1 MKINEENIIEITE
14 ELSSEYEVSKVLS
27 KYPKDTIIVKN
38 VKDFDMP
45 IISGISNTRE
55 KIAKSI
61 NCEVSEITKRIIE
74 AIDNPIKVEKFTDL
88 SEYNSSKVDLDK
100 IPILTHYKRDGG
112 KYITSGV
119 VFARD
124 PESGIQNASIHR
136 MMVLD
141 NERLVIRIVPRN
153 LYTYFQNAQK
163 SGKDLEIA
171 IAIGMDPAILLAS
184 TTSIPIDYNEMDV
197 ANAFK
202 NGKLELIKCGNLEVP
217 KADIILEG
225 KISVKE
231 NVAEGPFVDLT
242 DTYDIIRDQPVINLS
257 KMHIKKDNPHYHSIL
272 PAGFEHKLLQGL
284 PQEPRIF
291 KAVKNAVPTVENV
304 VLTEG
309 GCCWLHAV
317 ISINKQTEGDGK
329 NAIMAALSAH
339 PSLKHAIVV
348 DTDVNIFD
356 AEDVEYAIATRVKG
370 DKDIMIVPNV
380 RGSSLDPV
388 AESDGT
394 TTKIGVDAT
403 KSFKSLD
410 KFERVSHSSRR
421 RHRQADT
428 RLRQNPTDS
437 PSRRFSP
444 VQTYPA
450 PRHGEAR
457 RHGSPSPRS
466 DT

>member
-1 MKINEENIIEITE
+1 MILDNENIIEITE
-14 ELSSEYEVSKVLS
+14 ELSNEFEVAKVLR
-27 KYPKDTIIVKN
+27 KYPKDTVLIKN
-38 VKDFDMP
+38 VKGFDLP
-45 IISGISNTRE
+45 VISGICNTRE

-61 NCEVSEITKRIIE
+61 NCEVSEITQKIIDAME
-74 AIDNPIKVEKFTDL
+74 KPIKVDKFTDFSQYDTL
-88 SEYNSSKVDLDK
+88 DIDLDK
-100 IPILTHYKRDGG
+100 IPILKHYKRDGG
-112 KYITSGV
+112 AYITSGV

-124 PESGIQNASIHR
+124 PITGIQNASIHR

-141 NERLVIRIVPRN
+141 NKRLVIRIVPRN

-163 SGKDLEIA
+163 AGKDLDIA

-202 NGKLELIKCGNLEVP
+202 NGELELIKCSELEVP
-217 KADIILEG
+217 QADIILEG
-225 KISVKE
+225 KISVTE
-231 NVAEGPFVDLT
+231 TIAEGPFVDLT
-242 DTYDIIRDQPVINLS
+242 DTYDIIRDQPIINLE
-257 KMHIKKDNPHYHSIL
+257 KMHIKKENAAYHAIL

-309 GCCWLHAV
+309 GCCWLHSV
-317 ISINKQTEGDGK
+317 VSINKQTEGDGK

-339 PSLKHAIVV
+339 PSLKHCVVV
-348 DTDVNIFD
+348 DRDVDVFD

-370 DKDIMIVPNV
+370 DRDIMIVPNV

-403 KSFKSLD
+403 KSLKTVE
-410 KFERVSHSSRR
+410 KFERVS
-421 RHRQADT
+421 
-428 RLRQNPTDS
+428 
-437 PSRRFSP
+437 FS
-444 VQTYPA
+444 
-450 PRHGEAR
+450 E
-457 RHGSPSPRS
+457 
-466 DT
+466 

>member
-1 MKINEENIIEITE
+1 MKIDGENIIEITE
-14 ELSSEYEVSKVLS
+14 ELSSEFEVAKVLR
-27 KYPKDTIIVKN
+27 KYPKDTVIVKN
-38 VKDFDMP
+38 VKGFDIP
-45 IISGISNTRE
+45 VISGICNTRD

-61 NCEVSEITKRIIE
+61 NCEVSEITEKIIE
-74 AIDNPIKVEKFTDL
+74 AMEKPIKVDKFTDF
-88 SEYNSSKVDLDK
+88 SEYDNLEVDLDK

-112 KYITSGV
+112 AYITAGV

-124 PESGIQNASIHR
+124 PETGVQNASIHR

-141 NERLVIRIVPRN
+141 NKRLVIRIVPRN

-163 SGKDLEIA
+163 EKKDLDIA
-171 IAIGMDPAILLAS
+171 IAIGIDPAILLAS

-202 NGKLELIKCGNLEVP
+202 DGELTLIKCGDLEVP
-217 KADIILEG
+217 QADIILEG
-225 KISVKE
+225 KISVTE
-231 NVAEGPFVDLT
+231 TVREGPFVDLT
-242 DTYDIIRDQPVINLS
+242 DTYDIIRDQPVINLE
-257 KMHIKKDNPHYHSIL
+257 KMHIKKDNPCYHAII

-291 KAVKNAVPTVENV
+291 KSVKNAVPTVENV

-309 GCCWLHAV
+309 GCCWLHAAV
-317 ISINKQTEGDGK
+317 SINKQTEGDGK

-339 PSLKHAIVV
+339 PSLKHCVVV
-348 DTDVNIFD
+348 DTDVNVFD

-370 DKDIMIVPNV
+370 DRDIMIVPNV

-403 KSFKSLD
+403 KSLKTIE
-410 KFERVSHSSRR
+410 KFERVS
-421 RHRQADT
+421 
-428 RLRQNPTDS
+428 
-437 PSRRFSP
+437 F
-444 VQTYPA
+444 
-450 PRHGEAR
+450 GE
-457 RHGSPSPRS
+457 
-466 DT
+466 

>member
-1 MKINEENIIEITE
+1 MKINDNNIIEITE
-14 ELSSEYEVSKVLS
+14 ELSDEFEVAKVLR
-27 KYPKDTIIVKN
+27 KYPKDTVIVKN
-38 VKDFDMP
+38 VKGFDMP
-45 IISGISNTRE
+45 VVSGICNTRE

-61 NCEVSEITKRIIE
+61 NCEVSEITQKIIDAME
-74 AIDNPIKVEKFTDL
+74 KPIKVDKFTDFK
-88 SEYNSSKVDLDK
+88 EYESLEVNLDK

-112 KYITSGV
+112 AYITAGV

-124 PESGIQNASIHR
+124 PETGIQNASIHR

-141 NERLVIRIVPRN
+141 NKRLVIRIVPRN
-153 LYTYFQNAQK
+153 LYTYFQKAQK
-163 SGKDLEIA
+163 LGKDLEIA

-184 TTSIPIDYNEMDV
+184 TTSIPIDYDEMDV

-202 NGKLELIKCGNLEVP
+202 NGELELIKCGDLNVP
-217 KADIILEG
+217 QADIILEG
-225 KISVKE
+225 KISVTE
-231 NVAEGPFVDLT
+231 TVPEGPFVDLT
-242 DTYDIIRDQPVINLS
+242 DTYDIIRDQPIINLET
-257 KMHIKKDNPHYHSIL
+257 MHIKKDAVYHAII

-317 ISINKQTEGDGK
+317 VSIRKQTEGDGK

-339 PSLKHAIVV
+339 PSLKHCVVV
-348 DTDVNIFD
+348 DTDVNVFD
-356 AEDVEYAIATRVKG
+356 AEDVEYAISTRVKG
-370 DKDIMIVPNV
+370 DRDIMIVPNV

-403 KSFKSLD
+403 KSLKTLE
-410 KFERVSHSSRR
+410 KFERVS
-421 RHRQADT
+421 
-428 RLRQNPTDS
+428 
-437 PSRRFSP
+437 F
-444 VQTYPA
+444 
-450 PRHGEAR
+450 GE
-457 RHGSPSPRS
+457 
-466 DT
+466 

>member
-1 MKINEENIIEITE
+1 MKIYDDNVIEITE
-14 ELSSEYEVSKVLS
+14 ELSSEYEVSKVLRE
-27 KYPKDTIIVKN
+27 YPKDTVIIKN
-38 VKDFDMP
+38 VKGYDMP
-45 IISGISNTRE
+45 VISGICNTRD

-61 NCEVSEITKRIIE
+61 NCEVSEITEKIIE
-74 AIDNPIKVEKFTDL
+74 AMEKPIKVDKFTDF
-88 SEYNSSKVDLDK
+88 SEYETCDVDLDR

-112 KYITSGV
+112 AYITAGV

-124 PESGIQNASIHR
+124 PETGIQNASIHR

-141 NERLVIRIVPRN
+141 NKRLVIRIVPRN
-153 LYTYFQNAQK
+153 LYTYFQRAQK
-163 SGKDLEIA
+163 LGKDLDIA

-184 TTSIPIDYNEMDV
+184 TTSIPIDYDEMDV

-202 NGKLELIKCGNLEVP
+202 GGDLELIKCGDLNVP
-217 KADIILEG
+217 QADIILEG
-225 KISVKE
+225 KISVTE
-231 NVAEGPFVDLT
+231 TVAEGPFVDLT
-242 DTYDIIRDQPVINLS
+242 DTYDIIRDQPIINLET
-257 KMHIKKDNPHYHSIL
+257 MHIKRDAVYHAII

-317 ISINKQTEGDGK
+317 VSIRKQTEGDGK

-339 PSLKHAIVV
+339 PSLKHCVVV
-348 DTDVNIFD
+348 DTDVNVFD
-356 AEDVEYAIATRVKG
+356 AEDVEYAISTRVKG
-370 DKDIMIVPNV
+370 DRDIMIVPNV

-403 KSFKSLD
+403 KSLKALE
-410 KFERVSHSSRR
+410 KFERVS
-421 RHRQADT
+421 
-428 RLRQNPTDS
+428 
-437 PSRRFSP
+437 F
-444 VQTYPA
+444 
-450 PRHGEAR
+450 GE
-457 RHGSPSPRS
+457 
-466 DT
+466 

>member
-1 MKINEENIIEITE
+1 MNLNDENIIEITE
-14 ELSSEYEVSKVLS
+14 ELSSEYEISKVLRE
-27 KYPKDTIIVKN
+27 YPKDTVIIKN
-38 VKDFDMP
+38 VKGFDMP
-45 IISGISNTRE
+45 VISGICNTRD

-61 NCEVSEITKRIIE
+61 NCEVSEITEKIIDAME
-74 AIDNPIKVEKFTDL
+74 NPVKVDKFTDF
-88 SEYNSSKVDLDK
+88 SEYDTSDIDLDK

-112 KYITSGV
+112 AYITAGV

-124 PESGIQNASIHR
+124 PKTGIQNASIHR

-141 NERLVIRIVPRN
+141 NKRLVIRIVPRN
-153 LYTYFQNAQK
+153 LYTYFQNAQELCQ
-163 SGKDLEIA
+163 DLDIA

-202 NGKLELIKCGNLEVP
+202 DGNLELIKCGDLEVP
-217 KADIILEG
+217 QADIILEG
-225 KISVKE
+225 KISVTE
-231 NVAEGPFVDLT
+231 TVAEGPFVDLT
-242 DTYDIIRDQPVINLS
+242 DTYDIIRDQPIINLE
-257 KMHIKKDNPHYHSIL
+257 KMHIKKDNPAYHAIV

-284 PQEPRIF
+284 PQEPRIY

-317 ISINKQTEGDGK
+317 VSINKQTEGDGK

-339 PSLKHAIVV
+339 PSLKHCVVV
-348 DTDVNIFD
+348 DTDVNVFD
-356 AEDVEYAIATRVKG
+356 AEDVEYAIATRIKG
-370 DKDIMIVPNV
+370 DRDIMIVPNV

-403 KSFKSLD
+403 KSLKALE
-410 KFERVSHSSRR
+410 KFERVS
-421 RHRQADT
+421 
-428 RLRQNPTDS
+428 
-437 PSRRFSP
+437 F
-444 VQTYPA
+444 
-450 PRHGEAR
+450 GE
-457 RHGSPSPRS
+457 
-466 DT
+466 

>member
-1 MKINEENIIEITE
+1 MKINDENIIEITE
-14 ELSSEYEVSKVLS
+14 ELSSEYEVSRVLRN
-27 KYPKDTIIVKN
+27 YPKDTVIINN
-38 VKDFDMP
+38 VKGFDMP
-45 IISGISNTRE
+45 VISGICNTRA
-55 KIAKSI
+55 KIAESI
-61 NCEVSEITKRIIE
+61 NCEVSEITEKIIE
-74 AIDNPIKVEKFTDL
+74 ASDNPIKVDKFTDF
-88 SEYNSSKVDLDK
+88 SEYDTLEIDLDK

-112 KYITSGV
+112 KYITAGV

-124 PESGIQNASIHR
+124 PVSGIQNASIHR

-141 NERLVIRIVPRN
+141 NKRLVIRIVPRN

-163 SGKDLEIA
+163 EGKDLEIA

-202 NGKLELIKCGNLEVP
+202 DGELTLIKCGDLEVP
-217 KADIILEG
+217 QADIILEG
-225 KISVKE
+225 KISVTE
-231 NVAEGPFVDLT
+231 TVREGPFVDLT
-242 DTYDIIRDQPVINLS
+242 DTYDIIRDQPVINLE
-257 KMHIKKDNPHYHSIL
+257 KMHIKKDNPCYHAII

-291 KAVKNAVPTVENV
+291 KSVKNSVPTVENV

-309 GCCWLHAV
+309 GCCWLHAAV
-317 ISINKQTEGDGK
+317 SINKQTEGDGK

-339 PSLKHAIVV
+339 PSLKHCVVV
-348 DTDVNIFD
+348 DTDVNVFD

-370 DKDIMIVPNV
+370 DRDIMIVPNV

-403 KSFKSLD
+403 KSLKTIE
-410 KFERVSHSSRR
+410 KFERVS
-421 RHRQADT
+421 
-428 RLRQNPTDS
+428 
-437 PSRRFSP
+437 F
-444 VQTYPA
+444 
-450 PRHGEAR
+450 GEWI
-457 RHGSPSPRS
+457 
-466 DT
+466 

>member
-1 MKINEENIIEITE
+1 MNLNDKNIIEITE
-14 ELSSEYEVSKVLS
+14 ELSSEFEVAKVLRQ
-27 KYPKDTIIVKN
+27 YPKDTVIIKN
-38 VKDFDMP
+38 VKGFDMP
-45 IISGISNTRE
+45 VISGICNTRD

-61 NCEVSEITKRIIE
+61 NCEVSEITEKIIHAME
-74 AIDNPIKVEKFTDL
+74 NPQKVDKFTDF
-88 SEYNSSKVDLDK
+88 SEYDTLDIDLDK

-112 KYITSGV
+112 AYITAGV

-124 PESGIQNASIHR
+124 PETGIQNASIHR

-141 NERLVIRIVPRN
+141 NKRLVIRIVPRN

-163 SGKDLEIA
+163 AGEDLDIA

-202 NGKLELIKCGNLEVP
+202 DGELELIKCGDLEVP
-217 KADIILEG
+217 QADIILEG
-225 KISVKE
+225 KISVTE
-231 NVAEGPFVDLT
+231 TVAEGPFVD
-242 DTYDIIRDQPVINLS
+242 DIIRDQPIINLE
-257 KMHIKKDNPHYHSIL
+257 KMHIKKDNPCYHAII

-317 ISINKQTEGDGK
+317 VSINKQTEGDGK

-339 PSLKHAIVV
+339 PSLKHCVVV
-348 DTDVNIFD
+348 DTDVNVFD
-356 AEDVEYAIATRVKG
+356 AEDVEYAISTRVKG
-370 DKDIMIVPNV
+370 DRDIMIVPNV

-403 KSFKSLD
+403 KSLKTLE
-410 KFERVSHSSRR
+410 KFERVS
-421 RHRQADT
+421 
-428 RLRQNPTDS
+428 
-437 PSRRFSP
+437 F
-444 VQTYPA
+444 
-450 PRHGEAR
+450 GE
-457 RHGSPSPRS
+457 
-466 DT
+466 

>member
-1 MKINEENIIEITE
+1 MKIDGENIIEITE
-14 ELSSEYEVSKVLS
+14 KLSSEFEVAKVLR
-27 KYPKDTIIVKN
+27 KYPKDTVIVKN
-38 VKDFDMP
+38 VKGFDIP
-45 IISGISNTRE
+45 VISGICNTRD

-61 NCEVSEITKRIIE
+61 NCEVSEITEKIIE
-74 AIDNPIKVEKFTDL
+74 AMEKPIKVDKFTDF
-88 SEYNSSKVDLDK
+88 SEYDNLEVDLDK

-112 KYITSGV
+112 AYITAGV

-124 PESGIQNASIHR
+124 PETGVQNASIHR

-141 NERLVIRIVPRN
+141 NKRLVIRIVPRN
-153 LYTYFQNAQK
+153 LYTYFQRAQK
-163 SGKDLEIA
+163 LGEDLDIA

-184 TTSIPIDYNEMDV
+184 TTSIPIDYDEMDV

-202 NGKLELIKCGNLEVP
+202 GGELELIKCGDLNVP
-217 KADIILEG
+217 QADIILEG
-225 KISVKE
+225 KISVTE
-231 NVAEGPFVDLT
+231 TVAEGPFVDLT
-242 DTYDIIRDQPVINLS
+242 DTYDIIRDQPIINLET
-257 KMHIKKDNPHYHSIL
+257 MHIKKDAVYHAII

-317 ISINKQTEGDGK
+317 VSIRKQTEGDGK

-339 PSLKHAIVV
+339 PSLKHCVVV
-348 DTDVNIFD
+348 DTDVNVFD
-356 AEDVEYAIATRVKG
+356 AEDVEYAISTRVKG
-370 DKDIMIVPNV
+370 DRDIMIVPNV

-403 KSFKSLD
+403 KSLKSLE
-410 KFERVSHSSRR
+410 KFERVS
-421 RHRQADT
+421 
-428 RLRQNPTDS
+428 
-437 PSRRFSP
+437 F
-444 VQTYPA
+444 
-450 PRHGEAR
+450 GE
-457 RHGSPSPRS
+457 
-466 DT
+466 

>member
-1 MKINEENIIEITE
+1 MILKDENIIEITE
-14 ELSSEYEVSKVLS
+14 ELSSEFEVAKVLR
-27 KYPKDTIIVKN
+27 KYPKDTVLIKN
-38 VKDFDMP
+38 VKGFDIP
-45 IISGISNTRE
+45 VISGICNTRD

-61 NCEVSEITKRIIE
+61 NCEVSEITEKIIE
-74 AIDNPIKVEKFTDL
+74 AMENPIKVDKFTDFSDYDSL
-88 SEYNSSKVDLDK
+88 DIDLNK
-100 IPILTHYKRDGG
+100 IPILTHYTRDGG
-112 KYITSGV
+112 AYITAGV

-124 PESGIQNASIHR
+124 PVTGIQNASIHR

-141 NERLVIRIVPRN
+141 NKRLVIRIVPRN

-163 SGKDLEIA
+163 AGEDLQIA

-202 NGKLELIKCGNLEVP
+202 NGELELIKCRELEVP
-217 KADIILEG
+217 QADIILEG
-225 KISVKE
+225 KISVTE
-231 NVAEGPFVDLT
+231 TIAEGPFVDLT
-242 DTYDIIRDQPVINLS
+242 DTYDIIRDQPIINLE
-257 KMHIKKDNPHYHSIL
+257 KMHIKKYAAYHAIL

-309 GCCWLHAV
+309 GCCWLHSV
-317 ISINKQTEGDGK
+317 VSIDKQTEGDGK

-339 PSLKHAIVV
+339 PSLKHCVVV
-348 DTDVNIFD
+348 DTDVNVFD

-370 DKDIMIVPNV
+370 DRDIMIVPNV

-388 AESDGT
+388 AKSDGT

-403 KSFKSLD
+403 KSIKTLE
-410 KFERVSHSSRR
+410 KFERVS
-421 RHRQADT
+421 
-428 RLRQNPTDS
+428 
-437 PSRRFSP
+437 FS
-444 VQTYPA
+444 
-450 PRHGEAR
+450 E
-457 RHGSPSPRS
+457 
-466 DT
+466 